1 LQIDV
6 PRQAPTATA
15 AGRWVATGID
25 WSGMVLCRNTLSKYI
40 ADPKPQ
46 WSILIVNGPQTL
58 KTFKNIKKN
67 NGQKMCAKK

>member
-58 KTFKNIKKN
+58 KTFKNIQKN
-67 NGQKMCAKK
+67 NGQKMCVKK